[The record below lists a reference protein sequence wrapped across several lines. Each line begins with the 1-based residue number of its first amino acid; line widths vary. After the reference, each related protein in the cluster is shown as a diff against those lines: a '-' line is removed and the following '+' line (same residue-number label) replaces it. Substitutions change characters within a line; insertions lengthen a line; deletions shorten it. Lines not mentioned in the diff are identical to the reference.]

1 MSNTALPFLPVTRSE
16 PATDAGPNCAL
27 STGSAGW
34 VPISTPPP
42 VEVPVALHFGWG
54 EVRDG
59 WLMSNGRYRTA
70 GMPLPQDTET
80 ITHWCAL
87 PNNELRDGASRSL

>member
-1 MSNTALPFLPVTRSE
+1 MSGEITPE
-16 PATDAGPNCAL
+16 KGPIK
-27 STGSAGW
+27 SVGTGDGSAGW

-42 VEVPVALHFGWG
+42 VELPVALHFEWG

-59 WLMSNGRYRTA
+59 WLMSTGLYRTA
-70 GMPLPQDTET
+70 SMPLPQATET

-87 PNNELRDGASRSL
+87 PNT